1 MLPEIF
7 GWNDP
12 KSRFPFTFQL
22 GFRETFCDGK
32 QLRDGPLKNLWGG
45 GGRAKYKKIF
55 AQGKIEWKKIHAPQL
70 TLKNIHATA

>member
-32 QLRDGPLKNLWGG
+32 QLRDGPLENLWGG
-45 GGRAKYKKIF
+45 EGGGAGEVQKNIRARQKIF
-55 AQGKIEWKKIHAPQL
+55 NVNNI
-70 TLKNIHATA
+70 KNIHATA

>member
-45 GGRAKYKKIF
+45 GGGRSTKKYSRKAKLNGKKF
-55 AQGKIEWKKIHAPQL
+55 MHP
-70 TLKNIHATA
+70 N

>member
-32 QLRDGPLKNLWGG
+32 QLRDGPLEIISNKF
-45 GGRAKYKKIF
+45 IF
-55 AQGKIEWKKIHAPQL
+55 TIMFLSTYLSWLIRFICAIHY
-70 TLKNIHATA
+70 I